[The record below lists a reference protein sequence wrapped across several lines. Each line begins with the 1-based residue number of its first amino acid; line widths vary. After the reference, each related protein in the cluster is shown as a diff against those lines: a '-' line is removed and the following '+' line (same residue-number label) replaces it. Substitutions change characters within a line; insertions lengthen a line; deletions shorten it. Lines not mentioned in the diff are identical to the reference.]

1 MLLTGTNIKIGEY
14 KYSCK
19 EHLKRFVEN
28 SHIDKY
34 RGRYFAE
41 RGSFLEGHFWGAP
54 GQNFRFFEGKSENIK
69 ISRKTL
75 NIFCYLHLK
84 SGNLLQKS

>member
-1 MLLTGTNIKIGEY
+1 MLQILTMI
-14 KYSCK
+14 SCK
-19 EHLKRFVEN
+19 LQFSVLF
-28 SHIDKY
+28 

-41 RGSFLEGHFWGAP
+41 RGSFWEGHFWGAP
-54 GQNFRFFEGKSENIK
+54 GQNFRFLEGKFENIK
-69 ISRKTL
+69 ISRKNI

>member
-1 MLLTGTNIKIGEY
+1 MGVMVPWKQSFFQRRIL
-14 KYSCK
+14 K
-19 EHLKRFVEN
+19 EIRN
-28 SHIDKY
+28 
-34 RGRYFAE
+34 RGGYFAE
-41 RGSFLEGHFWGAP
+41 RGSFWEGHFWGAP
-54 GQNFRFFEGKSENIK
+54 GQNFQFLEGKFKNIK